1 LFVTGKGGVGKTT
14 VSAAIAR
21 ALSWSGRRTL
31 LAVTETAPYRELLPR
46 ARWQEDPVA
55 YDERLFTVHIQSEAA
70 LKEYGRLL
78 IKPRLARQALFENRY
93 VQGFLAAVPGLP
105 QWAVL
110 GKAWYHASERVDGV
124 ARFDSVVFDAPA
136 TGHGFDMLRL
146 PKVITDVAP
155 AGLLRRDAELAWELL
170 RDPARSAVVLV
181 TLPEELPT
189 NETIELSGRITSE
202 LGLAIGG
209 VVLNRVR
216 PALFAPEERELLRP
230 FADTPALG
238 RARGTQPDQ
247 NDADQALTA
256 AAAHAIREEVQI
268 ASITRLHALPAPI
281 IELPEVD
288 ARVSPTALLDTL
300 SRVLLGTRP

>member
-1 LFVTGKGGVGKTT
+1 
-14 VSAAIAR
+14 
-21 ALSWSGRRTL
+21 
-31 LAVTETAPYRELLPR
+31 
-46 ARWQEDPVA
+46 
-55 YDERLFTVHIQSEAA
+55 
-70 LKEYGRLL
+70 
-78 IKPRLARQALFENRY
+78 
-93 VQGFLAAVPGLP
+93 LP

-146 PKVITDVAP
+146 PKVITEVAP
-155 AGLLRRDAELAWELL
+155 AGLLRRDAELAWDLL

-189 NETIELSGRITSE
+189 NETIELSGRITGE
-202 LGLAIGG
+202 LGLAIGC

-230 FADTPALG
+230 LADSPAP
-238 RARGTQPDQ
+238 GTDPNQG
-247 NDADQALTA
+247 DADQALAA
-256 AAAHAIREEVQI
+256 AAAHAIREDVQL
-268 ASITRLHALPAPI
+268 ASSTRLRALPAPI

-288 ARVSPTALLDTL
+288 AGVSAAALLDTL
-300 SRVLLGTRP
+300 SRVLRGTRG

>member
-14 VSAAIAR
+14 VAAAVAR
-21 ALSWSGRRTL
+21 ALSLSGRRTL
-31 LAVTETAPYRELLPR
+31 LAVTETAAYRELLPG
-46 ARWQEDPVA
+46 ARWQGDPLS
-55 YDERLFTVHIQSEAA
+55 YDEHLFTVHIQSEAA

-110 GKAWYHASERVDGV
+110 GKAWYHASEQVDGV
-124 ARFDSVVFDAPA
+124 NRFDSVVFDAPA
-136 TGHGFDMLRL
+136 TGHGFEMLRL

-155 AGLLRRDAELAWELL
+155 AGLLRRDAELAWALL

-189 NETIELSGRITSE
+189 NETIELSQRITGE
-202 LGLAIGG
+202 LGLAIGS

-216 PALFAPEERELLRP
+216 PALFSPEERALLHPLVDAPVPGDGQGSPEQR
-230 FADTPALG
+230 
-238 RARGTQPDQ
+238 
-247 NDADQALTA
+247 DADQALAA
-256 AAAHAIREEVQI
+256 AAAHAIREEVQLESI
-268 ASITRLHALPAPI
+268 ARLQALPAPI

-288 ARVSPTALLDTL
+288 ADATPAALLDTL
-300 SRVLLGTRP
+300 SRVLLATRP